1 MTLKSSYNS
10 EMDKKFALGIT
21 VIGIIILILLS
32 AATVYEINE
41 KFEGQGIYLF
51 LLAALCV
58 LAAYFIENIKNK
70 IFNKFKRA

>member
-1 MTLKSSYNS
+1 
-10 EMDKKFALGIT
+10 MDKKFALAIT

-41 KFEGQGIYLF
+41 KFKGQGIYLF

-58 LAAYFIENIKNK
+58 LIAYFIENIKNK
-70 IFNKFKRA
+70 ISDKFKKS